1 MAAHQ
6 SSDVLGAW
14 RGGADSDVLA
24 HGSPDQAAALALV
37 DLGTT
42 TRGTSSWYEL
52 HGKRM
57 FDVVAA
63 ALLLLFVLPLLL
75 LLMILLRV
83 SLGRGIFF
91 TQERVGRGG
100 ETFRM
105 LKFRTMEHDRR
116 SGDIIISF
124 ADRRQTH
131 KSTNDPRHTPVGRFL
146 RRTSLD
152 ELPQLLNVLKG
163 DMSLVGPRPE
173 LVSVAHRYGIFQ
185 HPRHR
190 VRPGITGAWQISSLR
205 SSADL
210 QGGLAIDAEYV
221 ANVNPLRDGA
231 ILVKTLGAVVRSTG
245 S

>member
-6 SSDVLGAW
+6 SSDVFGTW
-14 RGGADSDVLA
+14 RGGVDPEA
-24 HGSPDQAAALALV
+24 HGGADQATAFCLV
-37 DLGTT
+37 DLTAQ
-42 TRGTSSWYEL
+42 TSASTWYER
-52 HGKRM
+52 HGKRI

-63 ALLLLFVLPLLL
+63 SFLLLIVSPLLL
-75 LLMILLRV
+75 LLMVVLRV
-83 SLGRGIFF
+83 SLGPGIFF

-116 SGDIIISF
+116 SEDITISF

-146 RRTSLD
+146 RRTSVD
-152 ELPQLLNVLKG
+152 ELPQLVNVLKG

-173 LVSVAHRYGIFQ
+173 LVSVAHRYGIYE

-205 SSADL
+205 SSGDL
-210 QGGLAIDAEYV
+210 KGGLAIDAEYV
-221 ANVNPLRDGA
+221 ANVTVMRDGA
-231 ILVKTLGAVVRSTG
+231 ILLRTLGAVVRSTG